1 MEDFWLQ
8 CSCELHTYY
17 LKSVNVFPNILNF
30 SCCCVTSQL
39 TVLVGCIIQT
49 DCTLVFLCIEQKSS
63 FSRIG
68 FFASTIAM
76 SSNGEITPMLILDV
90 LRLSL
95 S

>member
-17 LKSVNVFPNILNF
+17 LKYVIFFPNILNF
-30 SCCCVTSQL
+30 SCCVTSQL
-39 TVLVGCIIQT
+39 TLLVGCIIQT

-63 FSRIG
+63 CSCIG

-76 SSNGEITPMLILDV
+76 SSNGEITPMLMLDV

-95 S
+95 